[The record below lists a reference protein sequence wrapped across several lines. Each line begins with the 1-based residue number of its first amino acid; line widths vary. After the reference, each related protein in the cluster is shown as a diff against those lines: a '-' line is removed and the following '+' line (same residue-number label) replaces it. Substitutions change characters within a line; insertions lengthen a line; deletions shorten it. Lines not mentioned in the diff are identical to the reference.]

1 MKTNTLKKENLVFAM
16 MEGYNFIIPDIKWQL
31 DKNNCV
37 YPHKVADR
45 MPESMRVGYLNTLA
59 YFSSEYSAGY
69 IKNINHI
76 FSQWLRMMD
85 FETIDAKA
93 VNQFNV
99 SLGQEKNYQLNSIK
113 KFLTKWKNLGYVG
126 VENSALIMLE
136 KIRIKPNSTGEAVKR
151 RDPNCGPLT
160 EEDLKLIL
168 KSISKLLKED
178 KIPLFIY
185 CYIILLATTG
195 RRPLQLTSL
204 KAKDLIRTREG
215 CFLNIPK
222 VKQRKDFRSEFS
234 MMRIDDTLYEKLIIL
249 IDQNQELIEASVN
262 MNIGHLKNELP
273 VFIDT
278 KKSLLINP
286 NQSLDTIMATD
297 FLHMKNSFISNK
309 INTLTTRFDIG
320 TSSNNGHIRLNARR
334 FRYTLGTRLAKEG
347 ASVEVIAKALDHKSM
362 NSAGIYIKNSSD
374 NIHDIDMRL
383 NSFLEPLSKIF
394 LGEDSTKNKK
404 AFTEYVLG
412 SFGLTDCK
420 NENIECFTCKN
431 FKKWSSQ

>member
-1 MKTNTLKKENLVFAM
+1 MKTNTLKKENVVFAM
-16 MEGYNFIIPDIKWQL
+16 MEGYSFIIPDIKWQL

-37 YPHKVADR
+37 YPHKVADK
-45 MPESMRVGYLNTLA
+45 MPEPMRVGYLNTLA

-76 FSQWLRMMD
+76 FSQWLRIMD

-99 SLGQEKNYQLNSIK
+99 SLGQEKSYKLNSIK
-113 KFLTKWKNLGYVG
+113 KFLTKWKKLGYEG
-126 VENSALIMLE
+126 LDNSALRMLE
-136 KIRIKPNSTGEAVKR
+136 KISIKPNLTGEAVKR
-151 RDPNCGPLT
+151 RDPNSGPLT
-160 EEDLKLIL
+160 EDELKTIL
-168 KSISKLLKED
+168 EGISRLLKED
-178 KIPLFIY
+178 KIPLYIY

-204 KAKDLIRTREG
+204 KAKDLIRIDEE

-222 VKQRKDFRSEFS
+222 VKQRKEFRSEFS
-234 MMRIDDTLYEKLIIL
+234 MIRIDGTLYDKFLTLINLNQKLIE
-249 IDQNQELIEASVN
+249 DRVN
-262 MNIGHLKNELP
+262 TNISHLKYELP
-273 VFIDT
+273 IFIDI
-278 KKSLLINP
+278 KKIESINS
-286 NQSLDTIMATD
+286 NQSLDTFIATD
-297 FLHMKNSFISNK
+297 FLHIKNSCISNK
-309 INTLTTRFDIG
+309 LNNLTAKYNFR
-320 TSSNNGHIRLNARR
+320 SSRTHNPIRLNARR
-334 FRYTLGTRLAKEG
+334 FRYTLGSRLAKEG

-362 NSAGIYIKNSSD
+362 NSAGIYIKDSSD

-394 LGEDSTKNKK
+394 LGEESTNNKK

-420 NENIECFTCKN
+420 NENIACFTCKN
-431 FKKWSSQ
+431 FKIWSTQ